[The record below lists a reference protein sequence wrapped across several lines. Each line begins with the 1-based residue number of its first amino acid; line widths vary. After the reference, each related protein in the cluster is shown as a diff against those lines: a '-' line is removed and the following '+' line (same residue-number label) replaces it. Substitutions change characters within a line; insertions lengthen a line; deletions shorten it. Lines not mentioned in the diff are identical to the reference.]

1 MADRTLPGL
10 GYTGPL
16 TPRQPPH
23 SPNRSLRRLH
33 VLVLAMASLGSS
45 LVSAQPT
52 DRYEPGGLPIL
63 AQDADV
69 GVMLGGFAQLARF
82 RDDRRPYA
90 WRLQTLAIVSF
101 REGATGT
108 EMPYRETFVRFDRPS
123 IWGQALRLQVQLGYS
138 RTTNL
143 GYFGIGNATPAEAS
157 WQSLPEGSPEYVQ
170 RRRYYQFDG
179 VTPNGRLAVRL
190 RLAPTWEITWEG
202 ALQWVDVRVYDGSLL
217 GRDLA
222 MEGGPG
228 FSLGEGWQPRAAM
241 GLVHDSRDHETVPT
255 QGQYHDGSVRC
266 GGRTRDDAYCGLNLT
281 LRAYRALWGQYLS
294 LAGRFLGDLQLGNP
308 SLIELSRYGGI
319 ESGTGP
325 GGSRGIRGVPQGRLA
340 GKGKVIAN
348 LELRSFFLAFSL
360 GSQRF
365 ELGGAAFADAG
376 RVWASSSTSV
386 QDGSFRLHWGV
397 GAGPRVRWGDA
408 LLIRADVAYAPL
420 GASLGA
426 APAVYVT
433 FDMVM

>member
-1 MADRTLPGL
+1 
-10 GYTGPL
+10 
-16 TPRQPPH
+16 
-23 SPNRSLRRLH
+23 LH
-33 VLVLAMASLGSS
+33 VLVLAVASLMPS
-45 LVSAQPT
+45 LATAEPA
-52 DRYEPGGLPIL
+52 DRYEPGLLPIV

-69 GVMLGGFAQLARF
+69 DVLLGVFAQLARF
-82 RDDRRPYA
+82 RDDRKPYA
-90 WRLQTLAIVSF
+90 WRVQTMALVSF

-108 EMPYRETFVRFDRPS
+108 EMPYREAFVRFDRPS
-123 IWGQALRLQVQLGYS
+123 LWGKPLRLQLQLGYL

-143 GYFGIGNATPAEAS
+143 GYFGLGNATPAEAG

-170 RRRYYQFDG
+170 SRRYYQFDG
-179 VTPNGRLAVRL
+179 VTPSGRLAVRL
-190 RLAPTWEITWEG
+190 RLAPTWEIVWEG
-202 ALQWVDVRVYDGSLL
+202 SLQWVDVRAYEGSLL
-217 GRDLA
+217 ARDRVA
-222 MEGGPG
+222 EGGPG
-228 FSLGEGWQPRAAM
+228 FSLGEGWQPRLAM
-241 GLVHDSRDHETVPT
+241 GLVYDSRDHETVAT
-255 QGQYHDGSVRC
+255 RGQYHDFSVRC
-266 GGRTRDDAYCGLNLT
+266 GGVVRDDAYCGLNLT

-294 LAGRFLGDLQLGNP
+294 LAGRWLGDLELGNP

-319 ESGTGP
+319 ESGSGP

-365 ELGGAAFADAG
+365 VLGGAAFADAG
-376 RVWASSSTSV
+376 RVWATSSPSV

-397 GAGPRVRWGDA
+397 GGGPRLRWGDA

-433 FDMVM
+433 VDAVM